1 MENYGYVFDVS
12 YRWSNSG

>member
-1 MENYGYVFDVS
+1 MDNYGNVFDVS